1 MITGSE
7 LQRVVQRLQG
17 SDATFFEYE
26 GPQGILRLHFSRQPG
41 TQLPSDRDARA
52 TVQSPPGTG
61 DASMPLRSP
70 GIGLLCVKHPLTGL
84 EPVREGEPAR
94 QGQILAF
101 LRTGDVLTPVVADR
115 DAAAIWPVAQDGALV
130 GYGDVLFELG

>member
-26 GPQGILRLHFSRQPG
+26 GPQGLLRLRFGRPTG
-41 TQLPSDRDARA
+41 TQLPGDREPRA
-52 TVQSPPGTG
+52 AGQPPPGT
-61 DASMPLRSP
+61 DEASTPLKSP
-70 GIGLLCVKHPLTGL
+70 GIGFLCVKHPLTDL
-84 EPVREGEPAR
+84 EPVREGEPAK

-101 LRTGDVLTPVVADR
+101 LRAGDVLTPVVADR
-115 DAAAIWPVAQDGALV
+115 DAVAVRPLAQDGTLV
-130 GYGDVLFELG
+130 GYGDVLFELR